1 MSEEFNVFP
10 KTTARAKNLN
20 IVDTIQHFSKGSII
34 AFVLTDKDGV
44 WIFLIFIDSS
54 LGYRI
59 ILIVQSFASQFR
71 QIKTSLTR
79 SGMYGPKA
87 FFIVCMRLSPK
98 AMNHSNNDTN
108 SGHNCYSELALSFES
123 VEKILWWDHSI
134 KVIEQYL
141 SSVLCMC
148 CTI

>member
-54 LGYRI
+54 LSYRI

-87 FFIVCMRLSPK
+87 FLSCVCGYHPKRWIIQIMTLILEVTAIVSWFCLLS
-98 AMNHSNNDTN
+98 
-108 SGHNCYSELALSFES
+108 LSRKSFGE
-123 VEKILWWDHSI
+123 
-134 KVIEQYL
+134 
-141 SSVLCMC
+141 
-148 CTI
+148 TIQ